1 MTILEVTTSVH
12 EKEFLDMAVRLYK
25 NEKNWIRPLDKDIEG
40 LFHPE
45 TNKLFKLGGTAKR
58 WLLQDEKGKTI
69 GRIAAFI
76 HPKWKEKQPT
86 GGIGFFE
93 CIHDQEAAFLLFDTA
108 KRWLEQEGMEA
119 MDGPVNF
126 GERDKWWG
134 LLVEGFS
141 PPNYNMPW
149 NFAYYKEFFEAYGFQ
164 IYFKQYTYA
173 RSVQG
178 VNFDPK
184 LVERGKRLLKNPDF
198 QFRHIQG
205 KELKEKAPQYFM
217 EVYNK
222 AWARHLGKSL
232 TLRETQVIFSK
243 MKPIMDPRLIYFG
256 FYKNEP
262 VSFFINIPEINQ
274 IFKYVNGK
282 LDLIGKLKFL
292 WHKTFNPPNKML
304 GLVFGVVPEFQGKG
318 VDSAMVM
325 CYNETFAKHDS
336 FPYKTIEMNWIGD
349 FNPKMMRV
357 CEQLNAEIFKTHHT
371 YRYLF
376 DRTKPFERHP
386 IFD

>member
-1 MTILEVTTSVH
+1 MKLKEVVNPADEQS
-12 EKEFLDMAVRLYK
+12 FLQLAVDLYK
-25 NEKNWIRPLDKDIEG
+25 QEPNWIRPLDKDI
-40 LFHPE
+40 LSIFNPS
-45 TNKLFKLGGTAKR
+45 TNKLFKQGGKAKR
-58 WLLQDEKGKTI
+58 WLLFDEQNNCI
-69 GRIAAFI
+69 GRIAAFV

-93 CIHDQEAAFLLFDTA
+93 CINDSDAAFLLLDTA
-108 KRWLEQEGMEA
+108 KAWLEGQGMEA

-134 LLVEGFS
+134 LLVEGYS

-149 NFAYYKEFFEAYGFQ
+149 NFAYYKDFFESYGFQ
-164 IYFKQYTYA
+164 VYFKQFTYM

-178 VNFDPK
+178 VGFDEK
-184 LVERGKRLLKNPDF
+184 MIKRAKSIMKDKEF
-198 QFRHIQG
+198 EFRYIQG
-205 KELKEKAPQYFM
+205 KELKEKAPGYFM

-232 TLRETQVIFSK
+232 TLKETQLMFAK

-256 FYKNEP
+256 FYKSKP

-292 WHKTFNPPNKML
+292 YHKTFNPPSKML

-318 VDSAMVM
+318 VESAMIM
-325 CYNETFAKHDS
+325 AYNELFAKHDS

-357 CEQLNAEIFKTHHT
+357 CEQLNAKIYKTHHT

-376 DRTKPFERHP
+376 DRNKPFERHI
-386 IFD
+386 IFG